1 MSRSAYA
8 GRKAPKKK
16 IMRRAGIPPELHCML
31 VPAGEVSLLLPTAL
45 VAEVIDYQP
54 TTAIEETPAW
64 LLGEIEWDD
73 RRVPVFCFT
82 ALINGSEPGE
92 AGSRAKI
99 MVLKSLSGSTRVPYF
114 GLLMDGL
121 PSPVQVNDSDLE
133 ELGDEKVSL
142 GVFSRV
148 RFQEQEAIIP
158 DMDRLAH
165 LVTHATYGAL
175 PITQL
180 GE

>member
-1 MSRSAYA
+1 MSRSAYT

-16 IMRRAGIPPELHCML
+16 VMRRAGIPPELHCML

-45 VAEVIDYQP
+45 VAEVIDDQP
-54 TTAIEETPAW
+54 TAAIEETPAW

-73 RRVPVFCFT
+73 RQVPVFSFT
-82 ALINGSEPGE
+82 ALINGTEPGE
-92 AGSRAKI
+92 ADSHAKI
-99 MVLKSLSGSTRVPYF
+99 MILKSLSDSTRVPYF
-114 GLLMDGL
+114 GLLMNGL
-121 PSPVQVNDSDLE
+121 PSPVLVNESDLE
-133 ELGDEKVSL
+133 PLGDEKVSL

-148 RFQEQEAIIP
+148 RFQEEEAIIP
-158 DMDRLAH
+158 DMDRLTH

-180 GE
+180 DD